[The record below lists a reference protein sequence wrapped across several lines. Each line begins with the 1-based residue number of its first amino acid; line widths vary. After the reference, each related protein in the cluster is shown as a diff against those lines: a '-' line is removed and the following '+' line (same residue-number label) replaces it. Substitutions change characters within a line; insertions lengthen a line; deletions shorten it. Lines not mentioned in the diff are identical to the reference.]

1 MNFIYENQA
10 VKAPT
15 FRDVKDNQFFVDG
28 DGYLC
33 QKTNHNSFTVVAKPD
48 GTPYSTW
55 IDYTALNREIQKI
68 IPAVRK
74 IEF

>member
-1 MNFIYENQA
+1 MNFIYENEA
-10 VKAPT
+10 AKTLT
-15 FRDVKDNQFFVDG
+15 FRDVKDNQFFVDN

-33 QKTNHNSFTVVAKPD
+33 QKANHNSFTVIAKPD

-55 IDYTALNREIQKI
+55 IDYTAPNREIQKI